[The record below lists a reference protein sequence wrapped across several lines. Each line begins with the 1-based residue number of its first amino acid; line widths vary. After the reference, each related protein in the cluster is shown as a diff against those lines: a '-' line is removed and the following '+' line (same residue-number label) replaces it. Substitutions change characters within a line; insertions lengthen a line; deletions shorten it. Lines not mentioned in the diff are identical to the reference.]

1 MFFLTVFIATASTGP
16 RMVLVTRLSVNRG
29 PSCFN
34 FRVLM
39 GIGPS
44 KFGTARH
51 GQSYALQIPIVSPT
65 LSSFLAEHEKGRIL
79 KSTANYF
86 IQSTLTYLIKCANQ
100 QRRHLHFP
108 L

>member
-1 MFFLTVFIATASTGP
+1 
-16 RMVLVTRLSVNRG
+16 MVLVTRLSVNRG

-86 IQSTLTYLIKCANQ
+86 IQSTLTYLINAPTSKDDIYIS
-100 QRRHLHFP
+100 RFKVFLPLWLRHIM
-108 L
+108 